1 MLNIKMLQLIRI
13 EKNRV
18 TEENALTIILAELL
32 TLMCSSRATIYAS
45 QDRNIF
51 LLMMLANY

>member
-1 MLNIKMLQLIRI
+1 MLQLIRI

-18 TEENALTIILAELL
+18 TEENALTIILTELL
-32 TLMCSSRATIYAS
+32 TLMRSSRATIYAS